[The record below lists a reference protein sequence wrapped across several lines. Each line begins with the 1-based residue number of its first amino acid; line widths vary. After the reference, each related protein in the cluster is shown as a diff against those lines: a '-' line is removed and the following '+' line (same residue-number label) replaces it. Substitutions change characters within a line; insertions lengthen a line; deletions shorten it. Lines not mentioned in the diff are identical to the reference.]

1 MISLPKIK
9 TSKTEI
15 IDIVKA
21 LLCVA
26 ITFAVLNAGIKLF
39 NPGSLSILAT
49 ASFWVL
55 VLMSIVTAGIGFLLH
70 ELAHKVVAQRYGC
83 VAEFRSF
90 DQMLLLALGLALLI
104 GFTFIAPGAVM
115 IAGSVTRK
123 ENGII
128 SAVGPLTNYILGLLF
143 LALMI
148 ISSSNVIQL
157 IASTGFGINMWLGL
171 FNMIPFGNFDGIK
184 IFYWNKIVWTLMVA
198 FGVFFVFFFSSF

>member
-1 MISLPKIK
+1 
-9 TSKTEI
+9 
-15 IDIVKA
+15 
-21 LLCVA
+21 
-26 ITFAVLNAGIKLF
+26 
-39 NPGSLSILAT
+39 
-49 ASFWVL
+49 
-55 VLMSIVTAGIGFLLH
+55 
-70 ELAHKVVAQRYGC
+70 
-83 VAEFRSF
+83 
-90 DQMLLLALGLALLI
+90 
-104 GFTFIAPGAVM
+104 M